1 MIEIMVKQRDISID
15 VLKFFAV
22 LLITNSHME
31 LLYGKYS
38 MMATG
43 GAIGDVLFFFCS
55 GYTLFLGR
63 ERRFDNYYKRRI
75 NRIYPTVIMWAL
87 LSSAFFN
94 RHSDMI
100 NTIVNGG
107 GWFVTCI
114 MIYYVILHLIRKFA
128 IDHLLMVLGVTL
140 LVSLGWYLV
149 IDIPDDFNMYG
160 ATYFKWCHYFSF
172 MLLGAILGVQKCIGK
187 VSFLKDSLLLIGCVV
202 LFYSILLLGRKVPL
216 IHDLQVVSLAP
227 LMGVTFYFYKMCN
240 SDQLKTLYQSKW
252 IGPVMKTISGL
263 CLEVYLV
270 QSVLFTDRFNSWFPF
285 NIFIMFVVILIVAY
299 ILRCLARWFLQT
311 FREGDYEWKI
321 IFKLY

>member
-1 MIEIMVKQRDISID
+1 MTNKRDISID
-15 VLKFFAV
+15 ILKFFAV

-38 MMATG
+38 LLATG

-75 NRIYPTVIMWAL
+75 NRIYPTVFMWAL
-87 LSSAFFN
+87 LSAAMFH
-94 RHSDMI
+94 RHFDMVY
-100 NTIVNGG
+100 IVIHGG

-114 MIYYVILHLIRKFA
+114 MIYYVILHFIRKFA
-128 IDHLLMVLGVTL
+128 IDHLLMVLGATL

-172 MLLGAILGVQKCIGK
+172 MLLGAILGVRKNVDK
-187 VSFLKDSLLLIGCVV
+187 VSLWKDSSLMLGCVV
-202 LFYSILLLGRKVPL
+202 VFYSILFMGRKIPL
-216 IHDLQVVSLAP
+216 MHDLQVVSLIP
-227 LMGVTFYFYKMCN
+227 LMGVTYYFYKMCN
-240 SDQLKTLYQSKW
+240 SEQLKTLYQSKW

-270 QSVLFTDRFNSWFPF
+270 QSVLFTDRYNDLFPF
-285 NIFIMFVVILIVAY
+285 NLFIMFVIILIVAY
-299 ILRCLARWFLQT
+299 ILRCLARWFSQT

>member
-1 MIEIMVKQRDISID
+1 MVSI
-15 VLKFFAV
+15 VCWQL
-22 LLITNSHME
+22 
-31 LLYGKYS
+31 
-38 MMATG
+38 G

-75 NRIYPTVIMWAL
+75 NRIYPTVFMWAL
-87 LSSAFFN
+87 LSAAMFH
-94 RHSDMI
+94 RHFDMVY
-100 NTIVNGG
+100 IVIHGG

-114 MIYYVILHLIRKFA
+114 MIYYVILHFIRKFA

-172 MLLGAILGVQKCIGK
+172 MLLGAILGVRKSVDN
-187 VSFLKDSLLLIGCVV
+187 VSLWKDSSLMLGCVV
-202 LFYSILLLGRKVPL
+202 VFYSILFMGRKIPL
-216 IHDLQVVSLAP
+216 IHDLQVVSLIP
-227 LMGVTFYFYKMCN
+227 LMGVTYYFYKMCN
-240 SDQLKTLYQSKW
+240 SEQLKTLYQSKW

-270 QSVLFTDRFNSWFPF
+270 QSVLFTDRYNNLFPF
-285 NIFIMFVVILIVAY
+285 NLIIMFVVILIVAY
-299 ILRCLARWFLQT
+299 ILRCLARWFSQT
-311 FREGDYEWKI
+311 FREGDYEWKA

>member
-1 MIEIMVKQRDISID
+1 MVSI
-15 VLKFFAV
+15 VCWQL
-22 LLITNSHME
+22 
-31 LLYGKYS
+31 
-38 MMATG
+38 G

-75 NRIYPTVIMWAL
+75 NRIYPTVFMWAL
-87 LSSAFFN
+87 LSAAMFH
-94 RHSDMI
+94 RHFDMVY
-100 NTIVNGG
+100 IVIHGG

-114 MIYYVILHLIRKFA
+114 MIYYVILHFIRKFA
-128 IDHLLMVLGVTL
+128 IDHLLMVLGATL

-172 MLLGAILGVQKCIGK
+172 MLLGAILGVRKNVDK
-187 VSFLKDSLLLIGCVV
+187 VSLWKDSSLMLGCVV
-202 LFYSILLLGRKVPL
+202 VFYSILFMGRKIPL
-216 IHDLQVVSLAP
+216 MHDLQVVSLIP
-227 LMGVTFYFYKMCN
+227 LMGVTYYFYKMCN
-240 SDQLKTLYQSKW
+240 SEQLKTLYQSKW

-270 QSVLFTDRFNSWFPF
+270 QSVLFTDRYNDLFPF
-285 NIFIMFVVILIVAY
+285 NLFIMFVIILIVAY
-299 ILRCLARWFLQT
+299 ILRCLARWFSQT

>member
-1 MIEIMVKQRDISID
+1 
-15 VLKFFAV
+15 
-22 LLITNSHME
+22 
-31 LLYGKYS
+31 
-38 MMATG
+38 
-43 GAIGDVLFFFCS
+43 
-55 GYTLFLGR
+55 
-63 ERRFDNYYKRRI
+63 
-75 NRIYPTVIMWAL
+75 
-87 LSSAFFN
+87 
-94 RHSDMI
+94 MI

-128 IDHLLMVLGVTL
+128 FNHLKTVLGISL
-140 LVSLGWYLV
+140 LVSLVWYLV
-149 IDIPDDFNMYG
+149 IDKPVGYNMYG

-172 MLLGAILGVQKCIGK
+172 MLLGAILGVRKSVDK
-187 VSFLKDSLLLIGCVV
+187 VSLWKDSSLMLGCVV
-202 LFYSILLLGRKVPL
+202 VFYSILFMGRKIPL
-216 IHDLQVVSLAP
+216 IHDLQVVSLIP

-240 SDQLKTLYQSKW
+240 SYQLKTLYQSKW

>member
-1 MIEIMVKQRDISID
+1 
-15 VLKFFAV
+15 
-22 LLITNSHME
+22 ME

-38 MMATG
+38 LLATG

-75 NRIYPTVIMWAL
+75 NRIYPTVFMWAL
-87 LSSAFFN
+87 LSAAMFH
-94 RHSDMI
+94 RHFDMVY
-100 NTIVNGG
+100 IVIHGG

-114 MIYYVILHLIRKFA
+114 MIYYVILHFIRKFA
-128 IDHLLMVLGVTL
+128 IDHLLMVLGATL

-172 MLLGAILGVQKCIGK
+172 MLLGAILGVRKNVDK
-187 VSFLKDSLLLIGCVV
+187 VSLWKDSSLMLGCVV
-202 LFYSILLLGRKVPL
+202 VFYSILFMGRKIPL
-216 IHDLQVVSLAP
+216 MHDLQVVSLIP
-227 LMGVTFYFYKMCN
+227 LMGVTYYFYKMCN
-240 SDQLKTLYQSKW
+240 SEQLKTLYQSKW

-270 QSVLFTDRFNSWFPF
+270 QSVLFTDRYNDLFPF
-285 NIFIMFVVILIVAY
+285 NLFIMFVIILIVAY
-299 ILRCLARWFLQT
+299 ILRCLARWFSQT

>member
-1 MIEIMVKQRDISID
+1 MTNKRDISID
-15 VLKFFAV
+15 ILKFFAV

-38 MMATG
+38 LLATG

-75 NRIYPTVIMWAL
+75 NRIYPTVFMWAL
-87 LSSAFFN
+87 LSAAMFH
-94 RHSDMI
+94 RHFDMVY
-100 NTIVNGG
+100 IVIHGG

-114 MIYYVILHLIRKFA
+114 MIYYVILHFIRKFA
-128 IDHLLMVLGVTL
+128 IDHLLMVLGATL

-172 MLLGAILGVQKCIGK
+172 MLLGAILGVRKNVDK
-187 VSFLKDSLLLIGCVV
+187 VSLWKDSSLMLGCVV
-202 LFYSILLLGRKVPL
+202 VFYSILFMGRKIPL
-216 IHDLQVVSLAP
+216 MHDLQVVSLIP
-227 LMGVTFYFYKMCN
+227 LMGVTYYFYKMCN
-240 SDQLKTLYQSKW
+240 SEQLKTLYQSKW

-270 QSVLFTDRFNSWFPF
+270 QSVLFTDRYNNLFPF
-285 NIFIMFVVILIVAY
+285 NLIIMFVVILIVAY
-299 ILRCLARWFLQT
+299 ILRCLARWFSQT

>member
-1 MIEIMVKQRDISID
+1 MTNKRDISID
-15 VLKFFAV
+15 ILKFFAV

-38 MMATG
+38 LLATG

-75 NRIYPTVIMWAL
+75 NRIYPTVFMWAL
-87 LSSAFFN
+87 LSAAMFH
-94 RHSDMI
+94 RHFDMVY
-100 NTIVNGG
+100 IVIHGG

-114 MIYYVILHLIRKFA
+114 MIYYVILHFIRKFA
-128 IDHLLMVLGVTL
+128 IDHLLMVLGATL

-172 MLLGAILGVQKCIGK
+172 MLLGAILGVRKNVDK
-187 VSFLKDSLLLIGCVV
+187 VSLWKDSSLMLGCVV
-202 LFYSILLLGRKVPL
+202 VFYSILFMGRKIPL
-216 IHDLQVVSLAP
+216 MHDLQVVSLIP
-227 LMGVTFYFYKMCN
+227 LMGVTYYFYKMCN
-240 SDQLKTLYQSKW
+240 SEQLKTLYQSKW

-270 QSVLFTDRFNSWFPF
+270 QRVLFTDRYNDLFPF
-285 NIFIMFVVILIVAY
+285 NLFIMFVIILIVAY
-299 ILRCLARWFLQT
+299 ILRCLARWFSQT

>member
-1 MIEIMVKQRDISID
+1 MVKQRDISID

-38 MMATG
+38 MLATG

-55 GYTLFLGR
+55 GFTLFLGR
-63 ERRFDNYYKRRI
+63 ERRFDNYFKRRI

-100 NTIVNGG
+100 DIIVNGG

-114 MIYYVILHLIRKFA
+114 MIYYVILHLIRKIAFN
-128 IDHLLMVLGVTL
+128 HLDIVLGISL
-140 LVSLGWYLV
+140 LVSLVWYLV
-149 IDIPDDFNMYG
+149 IDKPVGYNMYG
-160 ATYFKWCHYFSF
+160 ATYFKWCHYFLF
-172 MLLGAILGVQKCIGK
+172 MLLGVIMGVHKCIGK

-202 LFYSILLLGRKVPL
+202 LFYSILLLGRKISL
-216 IHDLQVVSLAP
+216 IHDLQLVSLAP
-227 LMGVTFYFYKMCN
+227 LMGATFYFYKMCN

-270 QSVLFTDRFNSWFPF
+270 QSVLFTDRFNNWFPF

-299 ILRCLARWFLQT
+299 ILRCLARWFSQT
-311 FREGDYEWKI
+311 FRDSDYEWKA

>member
-1 MIEIMVKQRDISID
+1 MTNKRDISID
-15 VLKFFAV
+15 ILKFFAV

-38 MMATG
+38 LLATG

-55 GYTLFLGR
+55 GYTLFLGG

-75 NRIYPTVIMWAL
+75 NRIYPTVFMWAL
-87 LSSAFFN
+87 LSAAMFH
-94 RHSDMI
+94 RHFDMVY
-100 NTIVNGG
+100 IVIHGG

-114 MIYYVILHLIRKFA
+114 MIYYVILHFIRKFA
-128 IDHLLMVLGVTL
+128 IDHLLMVLGATL

-172 MLLGAILGVQKCIGK
+172 MLLGAILGVRKNVDK
-187 VSFLKDSLLLIGCVV
+187 VSLWKDSSLMLGCVV
-202 LFYSILLLGRKVPL
+202 VFYSILFMGRKIPL
-216 IHDLQVVSLAP
+216 MHDLQVVSLIP
-227 LMGVTFYFYKMCN
+227 LMGVTYYFYKMCN
-240 SDQLKTLYQSKW
+240 SEQLKTLYQSKW

-270 QSVLFTDRFNSWFPF
+270 QSVLFTDRYNDLFPF
-285 NIFIMFVVILIVAY
+285 NLFIMFVIILIVAY
-299 ILRCLARWFLQT
+299 ILRCLARWFSQT
-311 FREGDYEWKI
+311 FREGDYEWKKV
-321 IFKLY
+321 FSLY